1 MAKKK
6 TIEIEGGIIGPI
18 KRTLITLLLVA
29 LVLYIGI
36 HIISRTDGVRSAVA
50 DKLSNGTRQLITLEK
65 CGATPFFGLRLHGL
79 SFQGVDIPEAKAS
92 FNWFAVFSK
101 EKPLVKQLRIK
112 SLDIEFRKNPVSGN
126 WEPLV
131 LHDIGSKVGEVIGLK
146 SIEVE
151 HSSLPRFPSHVIN
164 QETLLQLDRA
174 KVVWRDSDGREI
186 AYITDADLRLR
197 TGRFIKRRVIQTI
210 VNCGHIKLATG
221 NALRDFRLE
230 AFRVEGSGFVTVLD
244 MADSNG
250 LYNEFSSQTL
260 WQDLNLYLNR
270 LTQVEPPTAP

>member
-6 TIEIEGGIIGPI
+6 TIEIEGGIIGPV
-18 KRTLITLLLVA
+18 KKTLFTALVVA
-29 LVLYIGI
+29 LILYIGV
-36 HIISRTDGVRSAVA
+36 HIISRTDGVRSAIA

-65 CGATPFFGLRLHGL
+65 CGMTPLFGLHLQGL

-101 EKPLVKQLRIK
+101 EKPLVKQLRLK
-112 SLDIEFRKNPVSGN
+112 SLDIEFRLNPVSGN

-131 LHDIGSKVGEVIGLK
+131 LHGFGSKVGEVIGLK
-146 SIEVE
+146 PVEVDQI
-151 HSSLPRFPSHVIN
+151 SLPRFPAHVIN

-186 AYITDADLRLR
+186 AYISEVDLRLK
-197 TGRFIKRRVIQTI
+197 TGRFIKRSVIQTI
-210 VNCGHIKLATG
+210 VKCGHIKLANG
-221 NALRDFRLE
+221 SALRDFRLE
-230 AFRVEGSGFVTVLD
+230 AFRVEGSGFITVLD

-270 LTQVEPPTAP
+270 LTQIEKPAVP